1 MRSGRPFVSGQ
12 HATERF
18 VISFTKF
25 LAAFR
30 EETDVDGW
38 VGVNEKAASPGA
50 DRPREAAY
58 LGSHFGRKA
67 FCADVLEALAG
78 GGKNSGLSGV
88 GLPTAD
94 CDVDIVRVDFKR
106 AGLPARTL
114 RRNQDCAAPGEGI
127 ENEVAAARTVSNCI
141 GHKGNR
147 FDRRV

>member
-1 MRSGRPFVSGQ
+1 VSGQ
-12 HATERF
+12 HATERL

-30 EETDVDGW
+30 EETDVGGW
-38 VGVNEKAASPGA
+38 VGVNEKAGSPRA

-67 FCADVLEALAG
+67 FCADVLEAVAG
-78 GGKNSGLSGV
+78 GGKNSGLSGI
-88 GLPTAD
+88 GLPAAD
-94 CDVDIVRVDFKR
+94 RDVDIVRVDFKR

-114 RRNQDCAAPGEGI
+114 RRNQDRAAPSEGI
-127 ENEVAAARTVSNCI
+127 ENEVAAARTISDRV
-141 GHKGNR
+141 GHEGNR